1 MKKVITLYVETTKE
15 AGIDCSLQEMLDGMS
30 VLDYEI
36 RPMSREEKECFD

>member
-1 MKKVITLYVETTKE
+1 MKKVITLYVEITKE
-15 AGIDCSLQEMLDGMS
+15 AGIDCSLQEMLDEMS